1 MQKIVRR
8 RWGIL
13 VGCGFGFLI
22 FVCAFAGL
30 RAQDTPA
37 TAVTDGPLGHLA
49 DWVIASGKATVL
61 NAPAAHAMGLG
72 NSELPMHGQAFKPPT
87 DDLLHIVLVGTS
99 QGHTDIVLTHTTL
112 GQVGPMWLTSPSG
125 KLRVTVYEDEKGVR
139 VVTDGRY
146 DADFE
151 TQKAYLLSKIPAG

>member
-13 VGCGFGFLI
+13 VGCEFGFLI
-22 FVCAFAGL
+22 FVWAFAAL
-30 RAQDTPA
+30 RAQDTS
-37 TAVTDGPLGHLA
+37 TTTTEGLLGHLA

-72 NSELPMHGQAFKPPT
+72 DSELPMRGQAFKPPT

-99 QGHTDIVLTHTTL
+99 QGRTDIVLTHTTL

-125 KLRVTVYEDEKGVR
+125 KLRVTVYEDDKGVR

-151 TQKAYLLSKIPAG
+151 TQKAYFLSKIPAG